1 MATSLLQERVVL
13 HAPSPQWLL
22 VLEAVSVM
30 AATLEEV
37 KALRQ
42 MLLVHLHLHLHLH
55 LLLPVVVLFL
65 ETTL

>member
-1 MATSLLQERVVL
+1 MLQERVVL
-13 HAPSPQWLL
+13 RAPSRQWLL